1 MGAED
6 QARSNQ
12 TDSVLFMKKETVI
25 RYFSWCSWRRPWVW
39 LVALFL
45 LYHLT
50 LSVVVPMLIK
60 SKLKELVVKRLQLNL
75 DIDEISIDPYEFTLT
90 INQLKIS
97 GKDLGQ
103 PLGFDLL
110 FIDLQPWDSFGDS
123 WSIKTANLTGLY
135 GEFNRIDAKTN
146 NFTRILNHW
155 TTSATTTNESASTAT
170 SSTLPL
176 RIEEIKLQIAQLKI
190 VDQLPK
196 SRFETDLG
204 PVEFQAHQFS
214 TLPNATGNQSLLLKT
229 NTGVELNWQGNFRL
243 APFSSEGDVKLAG
256 PALTT
261 LAEYLK
267 DDFKVSVATSQLQV
281 QFHYALNKPEQS
293 DLTVLLSGIEASLQD
308 LKVNQ
313 LAGNSPL
320 LVLKQVNLAGGEIK
334 WPEASVQLPK
344 IQLRDGEAWA
354 IISPQGQLNFAQV
367 IDERGSAK
375 SEPSPWQV
383 TNELLSVHGLN
394 LHFRDESIGANSQ
407 VEIEN
412 IAMELKNLNTRAQ
425 QNAEASAS
433 FSLQGGKFESTA
445 KFQLNPFANAEGTYK
460 ITQLPAK
467 AAQSF
472 VEAYARVDITE
483 GELAAEGKITS
494 AEEAIKIQG
503 NAQLNNIK
511 VQEKASGKILLS
523 WSTLKLNRII
533 ADVEAKKINIGRMGF
548 NEAFA
553 DFNIFSDGTHT
564 LTRVLTTPAATA
576 QESTTAD
583 TSSDFTYLIGRID
596 VENASGKFTDS
607 SLPLPF
613 SADIAHINGTISTL
627 DSTSHSPAN
636 VKLEGQVSDYG
647 EMVMTGEIFPLEP
660 TQKTR
665 MNLSFNNIDISE
677 LSPYAIKFA
686 GREIAKGKMDLD
698 LKYDINQD
706 QMLGQNNVVLHE
718 FALGKKV
725 AQPGAADLP
734 LDLAVALLK
743 DKDGIIRADLPVQGN
758 INDPKFDYGKTVR
771 KAIRKLIT
779 NVAAAPFRFLA
790 GLVGVG
796 KNKDLGYISFFAGRT
811 DLSPAQAEKVNQIG
825 EALIKRPDLQID
837 IPGVYSASF
846 DTHALQEQKFE
857 TRLREQLSQSQSDAN
872 IGSRK
877 YISTLENLYTG
888 AHLSPSLDALKN
900 AAQATAGNEDN
911 ADQLSYA
918 RTIKEKLVAIEAVS
932 QADLLQLAN
941 QRAQVVYDQ
950 LAKIS
955 GIKATQIKLAA
966 AREGGINKDNKLKL
980 ELGANLKKT
989 KKKKKKN
996 I

>member
-50 LSVVVPMLIK
+50 LNVVVPMLIK
-60 SKLKELVVKRLQLNL
+60 SKLDELVVKRLQLNL
-75 DIDEISIDPYEFTLT
+75 DIDEISINPYEFTLT

-103 PLGFDLL
+103 PLGFDQL

-135 GEFNRIDAKTN
+135 GEFNRIDGKTN

-243 APFSSEGDVKLAG
+243 APFSSEGDVTLAG

-267 DDFKVSVATSQLQV
+267 DDFKVSVATSKLQA
-281 QFHYALNKPEQS
+281 QFHYALKKPEHS
-293 DLTVLLSGIEASLQD
+293 DLRLLLSGIEANLQN

-320 LVLKQVNLAGGEIK
+320 LVLKQVKLTDGEIK

-344 IQLRDGEAWA
+344 IQLHDGEAWA
-354 IISPQGQLNFAQV
+354 TISPQGQLNFAQV
-367 IDERGSAK
+367 IAERGSAK

-394 LHFRDESIGANSQ
+394 LHYRDESIGANSQ

-412 IAMELKNLNTRAQ
+412 IAMELKNLSTRAQ
-425 QNAEASAS
+425 QNAEASTS

-483 GELAAEGKITS
+483 GVLAAEGKITS

-511 VQEKASGKILLS
+511 VLEKAIGKTLLS

-706 QMLGQNNVVLHE
+706 QMHGQNNVVLHE
-718 FALGKKV
+718 IALGKKV

-734 LDLAVALLK
+734 LDLAVTLLK

-811 DLSPAQAEKVNQIG
+811 DLSPAQTEKVNQIG

-837 IPGVYSASF
+837 IPGVYSVSF
-846 DTHALQEQKFE
+846 DTNALQEEKFE
-857 TRLREQLSQSQSDAN
+857 SRLREQLSQSQTDAN

-877 YISTLENLYTG
+877 YISTLENLYTE

-900 AAQATAGNEDN
+900 AGQATTGNEDN

-941 QRAQVVYDQ
+941 QRAQVVYGQ

-955 GIKATQIKLAA
+955 GIKATQIKLAV

-989 KKKKKKN
+989 KKKKK
-996 I
+996 IDI

>member
-60 SKLKELVVKRLQLNL
+60 SKLNELVVKRLQLNL

-267 DDFKVSVATSQLQV
+267 DDFKVSVATSKLQV
-281 QFHYALNKPEQS
+281 QFHYALNKPEHS
-293 DLTVLLSGIEASLQD
+293 GLRLLLSGIEATLQD

-320 LVLKQVNLAGGEIK
+320 LVLKQVNLTDGEIK

-354 IISPQGQLNFAQV
+354 TISPQGQLNFAQV
-367 IDERGSAK
+367 IAERGSAK

-394 LHFRDESIGANSQ
+394 LHYRDESIGANSQ

-412 IAMELKNLNTRAQ
+412 IAMELKNLSTRAQ
-425 QNAEASAS
+425 QNAEASTS
-433 FSLQGGKFESTA
+433 FSLQGGKFESIA

-511 VQEKASGKILLS
+511 VQEKASGKTLLS

-583 TSSDFTYLIGRID
+583 TSSNFTYLIGRID

-718 FALGKKV
+718 FVLGKKV

-758 INDPKFDYGKTVR
+758 INDPKFDYGKTLR

-811 DLSPAQAEKVNQIG
+811 DLSPAQTEKVNQIG

-837 IPGVYSASF
+837 IPGVYSVSF

-877 YISTLENLYTG
+877 YISTLENLYTE

-900 AAQATAGNEDN
+900 AAQATTGNEDN

-941 QRAQVVYDQ
+941 QRAQVVYGQ

-955 GIKATQIKLAA
+955 GIKATQIKLAV

-989 KKKKKKN
+989 KKKKKIN

>member
-60 SKLKELVVKRLQLNL
+60 SKLNELVVKRLQLNL

-267 DDFKVSVATSQLQV
+267 DDFKVSVATSKLQV
-281 QFHYALNKPEQS
+281 QFHYALKKPEHS
-293 DLTVLLSGIEASLQD
+293 DLRLLLSGIEATLQD

-313 LAGNSPL
+313 LSGNSPL
-320 LVLKQVNLAGGEIK
+320 LVLKQVNLTDGEIK

-354 IISPQGQLNFAQV
+354 TISPQGQLNFAQV

-394 LHFRDESIGANSQ
+394 LHYRDESIGANSQ

-412 IAMELKNLNTRAQ
+412 IAMELKNLSTRAQ

-511 VQEKASGKILLS
+511 VQEKASGKTLLS
-523 WSTLKLNRII
+523 WSTLKLNRIV

-564 LTRVLTTPAATA
+564 LTRVLTTPAATT

-583 TSSDFTYLIGRID
+583 TSSNFTYLIGRID

-758 INDPKFDYGKTVR
+758 INDPKFDYGKTLR

-811 DLSPAQAEKVNQIG
+811 DLSPAQTEKVNQIG

-837 IPGVYSASF
+837 IPGVYSVSF

-877 YISTLENLYTG
+877 YISTLENLYTE

-941 QRAQVVYDQ
+941 QRAQIVYDTLIQ
-950 LAKIS
+950 ITGVKS
-955 GIKATQIKLAA
+955 SQIKLATA
-966 AREGGINKDNKLKL
+966 KEGGINKDNKLKL

-989 KKKKKKN
+989 KKKKKTN